1 VNTEGSIPENPPTH
15 QEEGQIPAT
24 TAEGEG
30 PLHGRRLAVTTLS
43 ALGVVY
49 GDIGTS
55 PLYALRECFSGQYGV
70 RVNDANVLGV
80 LSLILWG
87 LFFVISIK
95 YIALVMQADNRGEG
109 GILALMALVQSKGKL
124 SDKTQSVL
132 AALGIFG
139 AALLYG
145 DGMITPAISVLSAV
159 EGIKV
164 ATPALD
170 RYVISITVAILIGL
184 FFFQKRGTAMVGSV
198 FGPVILIW
206 FLVIG
211 FLGLAQ
217 IVRAPRV
224 LLAILPVYAAN
235 FTRDSTAGAFFVLGA
250 VFLVVTG
257 GEALYAD
264 MGHFGKRPIRSG
276 WFSVVLPALML
287 NYMGQGALLLRDSS
301 AVRNPFYH
309 LAPGWALYPLVAL
322 ATAATVIAS
331 QAVISGSFSLA
342 RQAVHLGYS
351 PRMRIEHTSVEEAGQ
366 VYVGSVNWVL
376 FAATVGLVTGF
387 GSSSALAGAYGVAV
401 STTMVITTL
410 LLYRVARNIWGW
422 SIASA
427 GAVTAALLCV
437 DLAFFSANIIKI
449 SKGGWFPLLVAGIV
463 FILMTTWRRGRE
475 LLRRRFEESDLPL
488 ENFLKDLDTYSLS
501 MAKGTAVFLTANP
514 QGTPLALLHNIKHNQ
529 VLHEQVVLLTISTR
543 NVPYVP
549 YREFL
554 NIENLSHGFWRIHA
568 VYGFMQSP
576 SVPRIFALARREG
589 LEMDLRQATF
599 FLSRMIPVAT
609 PKKPG
614 MALWR
619 ERLFAV
625 MNRNGQ
631 RVTTYFDIPADRV
644 IEIGAEVGI

>member
-1 VNTEGSIPENPPTH
+1 VEDPVNTEGSIPENPPTH

-55 PLYALRECFSGQYGV
+55 PLYALRECGQYGV

-529 VLHEQVVLLTISTR
+529 VLH
-543 NVPYVP
+543 
-549 YREFL
+549 
-554 NIENLSHGFWRIHA
+554 
-568 VYGFMQSP
+568 
-576 SVPRIFALARREG
+576 
-589 LEMDLRQATF
+589 
-599 FLSRMIPVAT
+599 
-609 PKKPG
+609 
-614 MALWR
+614 
-619 ERLFAV
+619 
-625 MNRNGQ
+625 
-631 RVTTYFDIPADRV
+631 
-644 IEIGAEVGI
+644 

>member
-1 VNTEGSIPENPPTH
+1 MNAEGSIPENPPTH

-24 TAEGEG
+24 RAEGEG
-30 PLHGRRLAVTTLS
+30 PLHGRRLALTMLS

-55 PLYALRECFSGQYGV
+55 PLYALRECFSGEYGI

-80 LSLILWG
+80 LSLILWA
-87 LFFVISIK
+87 LFIVISIK
-95 YIALVMQADNRGEG
+95 YIVLVLQADNRGEG
-109 GILALMALVQSKGKL
+109 GILALTSLVQSKAKL
-124 SDKTQSVL
+124 SARTESVL

-139 AALLYG
+139 AALLFG

-170 RYVISITVAILIGL
+170 RYVISITVTILIGL
-184 FFFQKRGTAMVGSV
+184 FFFQKRGTARVGSA

-217 IVRAPRV
+217 IMRAPRV
-224 LLAILPVYAAN
+224 LLAVLPIYAAN
-235 FTRDSTAGAFFVLGA
+235 FIRGNPAEGFFVLGA

-257 GEALYAD
+257 GEALYTD
-264 MGHFGKRPIRSG
+264 MGHFGKRPIRSA
-276 WFSVVLPALML
+276 WFGIVLPALVL
-287 NYMGQGALLLRDSS
+287 NYLGQGALLLRDSS
-301 AVRNPFYH
+301 AAKNPFYH
-309 LAPGWALYPLVAL
+309 LVSGWALYPLVVL
-322 ATAATVIAS
+322 ATSATVIAS
-331 QAVISGSFSLA
+331 QAVISGSFSVA

-366 VYVGSVNWVL
+366 VYVGFINWTL

-387 GSSSALAGAYGVAV
+387 GSSGALAGAYGVAV
-401 STTMVITTL
+401 TTTMMITTF
-410 LLYRVARNIWGW
+410 LLYRVARGIWGW
-422 SIASA
+422 SFALA
-427 GAVTAALLCV
+427 GAVAAALLCV
-437 DLAFFSANIIKI
+437 DLAFFSANMVKVPQ
-449 SKGGWFPLLVAGIV
+449 GGWFPLVVAGIV
-463 FILMTTWRRGRE
+463 FTLMVTWRRGRE
-475 LLRRRFEESDLPL
+475 LLQRRLEASDLPI
-488 ENFLKDLDTYSLS
+488 ESFLDDLNTHSLS
-501 MAKGTAVFLTANP
+501 IAKGTAVFLTANP

-543 NVPYVP
+543 SVPYVP
-549 YREFL
+549 YREIL
-554 NIENLSHGFWRIHA
+554 AIQNLDHGFWRLHA

-576 SVPRIFALARREG
+576 SVPQIFALARREC
-589 LEMDLRQATF
+589 LEIDFRRATF
-599 FLSRMIPVAT
+599 FLSRTIPVPT
-609 PKKPG
+609 LKPG

-625 MNRNGQ
+625 MTRNAQ
-631 RVTTYFDIPADRV
+631 RVTTYFDIPSDRV
-644 IEIGAEVGI
+644 IEIGAEVEI